1 MKYVLTNPI
10 GRYILLYLWFWNNF
24 VTAYLVANCTYTR
37 YKILQKGKKLI
48 KYYKV
53 RYSCHFV
60 TQINKNTVTLNC
72 RLEQLLQDF
81 TRKK

>member
-1 MKYVLTNPI
+1 MVLKQLCNC
-10 GRYILLYLWFWNNF
+10 ILLI
-24 VTAYLVANCTYTR
+24 VPIPDTR
-37 YKILQKGKKLI
+37 YFKKKKKLI